1 MTMSEAVLVALISGA
16 CTLIGT
22 LCGILATNS
31 LTTYRIKKLEEEV
44 SKHNKIV
51 ERTFRLE
58 GRMDEAEHELRD
70 LKKYHQPH

>member
-1 MTMSEAVLVALISGA
+1 MTDAILVALISGV

-22 LCGILATNS
+22 LGGIMAANS
-31 LTTYRIKKLEEEV
+31 LTNYRLKRLEEEV
-44 SKHNKIV
+44 SKHNKVV

-58 GRMDEAEHELRD
+58 GRMDEAEHELHD

>member
-1 MTMSEAVLVALISGA
+1 MSEAVLVALISGA

>member
-1 MTMSEAVLVALISGA
+1 MPDTVIVALISGA

-22 LCGILATNS
+22 LGGILSANS
-31 LTTYRIKKLEEEV
+31 LTSYRLKKLEEEV
-44 SKHNKIV
+44 NKHNKVV

>member
-1 MTMSEAVLVALISGA
+1 MSDTIVVALISGGF
-16 CTLIGT
+16 TLIGT
-22 LCGILATNS
+22 IGGIMASQALTN
-31 LTTYRIKKLEEEV
+31 YRLKRLEEEV
-44 SKHNKIV
+44 NKHNQVI

>member
-1 MTMSEAVLVALISGA
+1 MSDAVLVALISGV

-22 LCGILATNS
+22 LGGILAANS
-31 LTTYRIKKLEEEV
+31 LTSYRLKKLEEEV
-44 SKHNKIV
+44 NKHNKVV

-70 LKKYHQPH
+70 LKKFHQPH